1 MLSEAE
7 LRTKT
12 GSPAG
17 AWEPEEAS
25 SLSRR
30 RLTSHDPDEV
40 TTKDAKLGQSSLAV
54 PGQARTPPLH
64 SHINGPWPGGHNNA
78 MQER

>member
-17 AWEPEEAS
+17 ASEPEEAS
-25 SLSRR
+25 SLS

-40 TTKDAKLGQSSLAV
+40 TTKDAKQGQSPLAV
-54 PGQARTPPLH
+54 PGQARTPARH

-78 MQER
+78 MQEL